1 MTVLYLPLSCLSFD
15 IWAVSDHR
23 RAPAVYVIDLYTLIT
38 ASGMLYPDVR
48 KRCGKGNL
56 ALTRLAEMAE
66 QDGYLL
72 LQYG

>member
-1 MTVLYLPLSCLSFD
+1 MSEND
-15 IWAVSDHR
+15 AE
-23 RAPAVYVIDLYTLIT
+23 
-38 ASGMLYPDVR
+38 
-48 KRCGKGNL
+48 KGNL